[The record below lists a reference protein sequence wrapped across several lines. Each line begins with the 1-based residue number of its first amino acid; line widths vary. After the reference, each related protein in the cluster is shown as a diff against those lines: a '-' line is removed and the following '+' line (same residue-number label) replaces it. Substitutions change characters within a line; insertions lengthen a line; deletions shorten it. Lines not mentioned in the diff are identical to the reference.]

1 MVSYPSLR
9 SHAGEN
15 RAGPANINTKQQIAS
30 LQSAETGPRADRS
43 TVFSLIAEKGFL
55 PIVDSGSIEA
65 ICRSFDS
72 FDRNSIRGV
81 THGHLY
87 SINATQ
93 DLVRFPNFLSRLGNL
108 TGTRHYHTSLIHW
121 RSINPRFQ
129 NSHFFYF
136 HNSR

>member
-15 RAGPANINTKQQIAS
+15 RAGPPNINTKQQIA
-30 LQSAETGPRADRS
+30 LQSAETGPRVDPS

-65 ICRSFDS
+65 ICDSFDS
-72 FDRNSIRGV
+72 FARNSNRGV

-108 TGTRHYHTSLIHW
+108 TRTRHYHTSLIHW
-121 RSINPRFQ
+121 RNITSPFSEQ
-129 NSHFFYF
+129 PFFLF
-136 HNSR
+136 S